1 MAHQVVSARQKWIW
15 TAALG
20 LHFFLIVTVSLQDLS
35 STLAGAAS
43 LLPTWFEPVLD
54 RTAAV
59 ASAAMGKHL
68 DASNPLRDVLATYAD
83 GTGIEAGYSYFA
95 PNVPGNSKL
104 AFELHYSDG
113 RVEYDLPVV
122 GGAAAG
128 YRVATL
134 LDHLHA
140 FHYARLRQ
148 AIVKTLVFSVRQDH
162 PDAVMIRAV
171 FGVANL
177 TSAAEFRMGK
187 RISYEALYAYDF
199 HFRPKTAQPTAR

>member
-1 MAHQVVSARQKWIW
+1 VSTRQKWVG

-20 LHFFLIVTVSLQDLS
+20 LHLFLILAVSVQDIS
-35 STLAGAAS
+35 STLAGAPS
-43 LLPTWFEPVLD
+43 LLPTSFEPFLE
-54 RTAAV
+54 RIETV
-59 ASAAMGKHL
+59 ASTVMGKRL
-68 DASNPLRDVLATYAD
+68 AASNPVRQALATYAD

-113 RVEYDLPVV
+113 RVEYDLPAV
-122 GGAAAG
+122 GGEAAG

-134 LDHLHA
+134 LDRLHA

-148 AIVKTLVFSVRQDH
+148 ALVKTLVFSIRQEH

-177 TSAAEFRMGK
+177 TSATEYRMGK
-187 RISYEALYAYDF
+187 RTSYEALYAYDF
-199 HFRPKTAQPTAR
+199 HFQPKTSQPSAR

>member
-1 MAHQVVSARQKWIW
+1 MSARRKRIW
-15 TAALG
+15 AAALG
-20 LHFFLIVTVSLQDLS
+20 LHLFLIVTISLQDIS
-35 STLAGAAS
+35 STLADAAS
-43 LLPTWFEPVLD
+43 LLPEWFEPWLD

-68 DASNPLRDVLATYAD
+68 DASNSLRQVLATYAD
-83 GTGIEAGYSYFA
+83 CTGIEAGYSYFA
-95 PNVPGNSKL
+95 PNVPGNAKL

-113 RVEYDLPVV
+113 RVEYDLPTV

-140 FHYARLRQ
+140 LHYARLRQ
-148 AIVKTLVFSVRQDH
+148 AIVKTLVLSIREEH
-162 PDAVMIRAV
+162 PDAEMIRAV

-177 TSAAEFRMGK
+177 TSAAEYRMGK
-187 RISYEALYAYDF
+187 KISYEALYAYDF
-199 HFRPKTAQPTAR
+199 RFRPKTSQPTAR